1 MSKYNLEEIHIS
13 NVKENMSAD
22 DQARFDNL
30 TKDDQLKLE
39 KIFSMMKAEKDAKK
53 STNEDFDSVV
63 DKIKDSGKSEEDA
76 KKIAGAINAKYV
88 GNYREGVEESDAAD
102 YTEEIA
108 EENDEDKLPM
118 DEDKYDDIVDADS
131 DIPADKKKA
140 AALAYRKVDKGDSY
154 EKATSHIKEVRVD
167 RDVAERIEGLLSIP
181 LKAKFLDVFEDLWL
195 DLIEEDPFYAED
207 VVAHLSNE
215 MHKQISNRQAQ
226 GDRLAGMEESFDS
239 LAKKLDKQ
247 KGIDKDEAAKI
258 AGSIAAKKAAGAGKG
273 PTAKQ
278 KKRMN
283 EVRIEKEVANRI
295 EGLMNIQLKKQ
306 FLDVF
311 EDLWLDLIEED
322 PFYAED
328 VIAHLSNEM
337 SKQISNR
344 QAQGDRLADME
355 ESDNYVDEIGE
366 GAMQPGEAD
375 LEAGVKGNMDAYTEG
390 KGVDFIKAL
399 KVDANGTNL
408 EIKSYLESLK
418 RSGDKFDSVDDYV
431 EDFKNYVA
439 DKSLQEHF
447 GRFMKKYQ

>member
-1 MSKYNLEEIHIS
+1 MSKYNLTDIFEQYQIGSGWTNDFDFEGMLNAGLKTRAGDDIEKLKEI
-13 NVKENMSAD
+13 
-22 DQARFDNL
+22 F
-30 TKDDQLKLE
+30 
-39 KIFSMMKAEKDAKK
+39 
-53 STNEDFDSVV
+53 EDFTDVNYHREAEHLSYA
-63 DKIKDSGKSEEDA
+63 IDA
-76 KKIAGAINAKYV
+76 L
-88 GNYREGVEESDAAD
+88 
-102 YTEEIA
+102 
-108 EENDEDKLPM
+108 ENDEIFAAEGKISDFHAEIRKTMEGLDM
-118 DEDKYDDIVDADS
+118 DTSDDLGAFMASKMEENTEAVD
-131 DIPADKKKA
+131 
-140 AALAYRKVDKGDSY
+140 LAIEASQ
-154 EKATSHIKEVRVD
+154 EKAGIEVD
-167 RDVAERIEGLLSIP
+167 
-181 LKAKFLDVFEDLWL
+181 
-195 DLIEEDPFYAED
+195 
-207 VVAHLSNE
+207 
-215 MHKQISNRQAQ
+215 
-226 GDRLAGMEESFDS
+226 ESFKS

-328 VIAHLSNEM
+328 VINHLNNEM
-337 SKQISNR
+337 HKRIDDR
-344 QAQGDRLADME
+344 QAQGDRLANTPEIPMFKGTRDALDDISIRE
-355 ESDNYVDEIGE
+355 ES
-366 GAMQPGEAD
+366 
-375 LEAGVKGNMDAYTEG
+375 
-390 KGVDFIKAL
+390 KGVNFIKAL
-399 KVDANGTNL
+399 KVDANGTSL

-447 GRFMKKYQ
+447 GRFMKDYQ

>member
-1 MSKYNLEEIHIS
+1 MSKYNLTDLLSEVKGGRIGTLNITAMDLERKMEELEGEGIKVSTFDGDNFGKTYIEYHVHPENKYDPDESFSIYDYKFGEDPTDID
-13 NVKENMSAD
+13 NVDKEYPFSIGGMSAALNSAKALLGAG
-22 DQARFDNL
+22 QASYSID
-30 TKDDQLKLE
+30 E
-39 KIFSMMKAEKDAKK
+39 GEA
-53 STNEDFDSVV
+53 V
-63 DKIKDSGKSEEDA
+63 DL
-76 KKIAGAINAKYV
+76 AIEA
-88 GNYREGVEESDAAD
+88 SQ
-102 YTEEIA
+102 
-108 EENDEDKLPM
+108 
-118 DEDKYDDIVDADS
+118 
-131 DIPADKKKA
+131 
-140 AALAYRKVDKGDSY
+140 
-154 EKATSHIKEVRVD
+154 EKAGIEVD
-167 RDVAERIEGLLSIP
+167 
-181 LKAKFLDVFEDLWL
+181 
-195 DLIEEDPFYAED
+195 
-207 VVAHLSNE
+207 
-215 MHKQISNRQAQ
+215 
-226 GDRLAGMEESFDS
+226 ESFKS

-322 PFYAED
+322 QFYAED

-344 QAQGDRLADME
+344 QAQGDRLAGME

-375 LEAGVKGNMDAYTEG
+375 LEAGVKGNMDAYTEEMG
-390 KGVDFIKAL
+390 EDKMAPSVEAL
-399 KVDANGTNL
+399 FRK
-408 EIKSYLESLK
+408 I
-418 RSGDKFDSVDDYV
+418 RSGLKKSDKNFQRMEIDMYIDSLMRDLDRGDFDGV
-431 EDFKNYVA
+431 EQYSMEDHEEDLFNMVA
-439 DKSLQEHF
+439 DKQLQEHF

>member
-1 MSKYNLEEIHIS
+1 MSKYNLLDIHEGKSFEDSQEKSREENHP
-13 NVKENMSAD
+13 
-22 DQARFDNL
+22 
-30 TKDDQLKLE
+30 E
-39 KIFSMMKAEKDAKK
+39 KKTI
-53 STNEDFDSVV
+53 
-63 DKIKDSGKSEEDA
+63 DKIRALMA
-76 KKIAGAINAKYV
+76 KEK
-88 GNYREGVEESDAAD
+88 
-102 YTEEIA
+102 
-108 EENDEDKLPM
+108 
-118 DEDKYDDIVDADS
+118 
-131 DIPADKKKA
+131 
-140 AALAYRKVDKGDSY
+140 KVDENEAVDLAIEASQ
-154 EKATSHIKEVRVD
+154 EKAGIEVD
-167 RDVAERIEGLLSIP
+167 
-181 LKAKFLDVFEDLWL
+181 
-195 DLIEEDPFYAED
+195 
-207 VVAHLSNE
+207 
-215 MHKQISNRQAQ
+215 
-226 GDRLAGMEESFDS
+226 ESFKS

-344 QAQGDRLADME
+344 QAQGDRLAGME
-355 ESDNYVDEIGE
+355 ESDTYVDEIGE

-375 LEAGVKGNMDAYTEG
+375 LEAGVTGNMDAYTEEMG
-390 KGVDFIKAL
+390 EDKMAPSVEAL
-399 KVDANGTNL
+399 FRK
-408 EIKSYLESLK
+408 I
-418 RSGDKFDSVDDYV
+418 RSGLKKSDKNFQRMEIDMYIDSLMRDLDRGDFDGV
-431 EDFKNYVA
+431 EQYSMEDHEEDLFNMVA
-439 DKSLQEHF
+439 DKQLQEHF